1 MINIIW
7 AALIIIGILVGI
19 FTGNVQ
25 GVTDS
30 AISSAGT
37 AVTLSLEMI
46 GIMALWL
53 GLMKV
58 AEEAGMVKA
67 MGNLVKPIMVK
78 LFPEVP
84 ADHPAMG
91 SMVANMAANFFG
103 LGNAATPLGIK
114 AMQELQELNPNK
126 EEASNSMVMFLA
138 INTSSVTLISSSVI
152 AYRVA
157 AGSANATEVI
167 APTIVATI
175 ASTTVA
181 IIACKILEKLPKYK
195 RENN

>member
-1 MINIIW
+1 MINAIW
-7 AALIIIGILVGI
+7 CGLIVIGILVGI

-25 GVTDS
+25 AVTDS
-30 AISSAGT
+30 AIESAGT

-46 GIMALWL
+46 GVMALWL
-53 GLMKV
+53 GLMKI

-67 MGNLVKPIMVK
+67 MGNLMKPLLVK
-78 LFPEVP
+78 LFPEIP

-91 SMVANMAANFFG
+91 SIVANMAANFFG

-114 AMQELQELNPNK
+114 AMQELQLLNDNK
-126 EEASNSMVMFLA
+126 DEASNAMVMFLA
-138 INTSSVTLISSSVI
+138 INTSSTI

-157 AGSANATEVI
+157 AGSANATEII

-175 ASTTVA
+175 MSTAVA
-181 IIACKILEKLPKYK
+181 IISCKFLEKLPKYK
-195 RENN
+195 REKIEIKK